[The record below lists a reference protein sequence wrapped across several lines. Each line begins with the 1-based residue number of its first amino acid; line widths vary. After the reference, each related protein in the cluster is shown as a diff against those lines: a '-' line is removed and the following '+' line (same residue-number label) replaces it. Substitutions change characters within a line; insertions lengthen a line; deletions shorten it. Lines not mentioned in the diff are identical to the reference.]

1 MTYSIYPCSRSFYSF
16 IATVAL
22 YVTKVPLNG
31 TGSELKLDIEC
42 LVPVPTYVG
51 ERGLL
56 HKKSPKRYMS
66 STHTPPQ
73 SKRQLLFISR
83 RNRELEQ
90 EAERARKL
98 SFIEV
103 DSKLVNEI
111 QRILE
116 IEKKVATRLLKEAN
130 GSAEKCL
137 ETFLDEEK

>member
-1 MTYSIYPCSRSFYSF
+1 
-16 IATVAL
+16 
-22 YVTKVPLNG
+22 
-31 TGSELKLDIEC
+31 
-42 LVPVPTYVG
+42 
-51 ERGLL
+51 
-56 HKKSPKRYMS
+56 MS

-111 QRILE
+111 QRLLE
-116 IEKKVATRLLKEAN
+116 IEKKVATRMLKEAN

-137 ETFLDEEK
+137 KTFLDEEKWRYNNKEYWDAEKYLESFALPRKVW

>member
-22 YVTKVPLNG
+22 YVTKVPLTG
-31 TGSELKLDIEC
+31 TVSELKLDIEC
-42 LVPVPTYVG
+42 LVPTYVG

>member
-1 MTYSIYPCSRSFYSF
+1 MKEVFF
-16 IATVAL
+16 
-22 YVTKVPLNG
+22 TKNPLND
-31 TGSELKLDIEC
+31 TCPLLILHLKA
-42 LVPVPTYVG
+42 
-51 ERGLL
+51 
-56 HKKSPKRYMS
+56 
-66 STHTPPQ
+66 
-73 SKRQLLFISR
+73 KRQLLFISR

-111 QRILE
+111 QSILE

>member
-1 MTYSIYPCSRSFYSF
+1 MYSIYPCSRSFYNF

-22 YVTKVPLNG
+22 YVTKVPLTG

-42 LVPVPTYVG
+42 LVPTYVG

-116 IEKKVATRLLKEAN
+116 IEKKVATRMLKEAD

-137 ETFLDEEK
+137 KTFLDEEK

>member
-1 MTYSIYPCSRSFYSF
+1 
-16 IATVAL
+16 
-22 YVTKVPLNG
+22 
-31 TGSELKLDIEC
+31 
-42 LVPVPTYVG
+42 
-51 ERGLL
+51 
-56 HKKSPKRYMS
+56 MS

-98 SFIEV
+98 SFIESRLKV
-103 DSKLVNEI
+103 SKRNPAAT
-111 QRILE
+111 E

>member
-1 MTYSIYPCSRSFYSF
+1 
-16 IATVAL
+16 
-22 YVTKVPLNG
+22 
-31 TGSELKLDIEC
+31 
-42 LVPVPTYVG
+42 
-51 ERGLL
+51 
-56 HKKSPKRYMS
+56 MS
-66 STHTPPQ
+66 STNTPPQ

-137 ETFLDEEK
+137 ETFLDEEKW

>member
-1 MTYSIYPCSRSFYSF
+1 
-16 IATVAL
+16 
-22 YVTKVPLNG
+22 
-31 TGSELKLDIEC
+31 
-42 LVPVPTYVG
+42 
-51 ERGLL
+51 
-56 HKKSPKRYMS
+56 MS

-116 IEKKVATRLLKEAN
+116 IEKKVATRMLKEAD

-137 ETFLDEEK
+137 KTFLDEEK

>member
-1 MTYSIYPCSRSFYSF
+1 MTYSIYPCSRSFYNF

-22 YVTKVPLNG
+22 YVTKVPLTG

-42 LVPVPTYVG
+42 LVPTYVG
-51 ERGLL
+51 ERGL